1 MESSGT
7 KIQLLD
13 KIGEGTYG
21 KVWVGRYQ
29 NPEIGSRLAAIKLE
43 TYDRTENSLFKE
55 FQVMK
60 KIGKQQNVIEYLEY
74 ADNVKQVVSSE
85 HYHENIEELKE
96 LHPYYLALEFAENR
110 SLLSYLNRKSTGE
123 ILEEKWVR
131 LYFRQILNGMIAI
144 RSKGLCH
151 LDIKV
156 DNILIDGNLNAKI
169 GDFGFA

>member
-1 MESSGT
+1 
-7 KIQLLD
+7 
-13 KIGEGTYG
+13 
-21 KVWVGRYQ
+21 
-29 NPEIGSRLAAIKLE
+29 
-43 TYDRTENSLFKE
+43 
-55 FQVMK
+55 
-60 KIGKQQNVIEYLEY
+60 
-74 ADNVKQVVSSE
+74 
-85 HYHENIEELKE
+85 

-131 LYFRQILNGMIAI
+131 LYFRQILNGMITI

-156 DNILIDGNLNAKI
+156 ENILIDGNLNAKI

>member
-21 KVWVGRYQ
+21 KVWVGRYS

-43 TYDRTENSLFKE
+43 TNDRTENSLFKE

-74 ADNVKQVVSSE
+74 ADNVK
-85 HYHENIEELKE
+85 
-96 LHPYYLALEFAENR
+96 
-110 SLLSYLNRKSTGE
+110 
-123 ILEEKWVR
+123 
-131 LYFRQILNGMIAI
+131 
-144 RSKGLCH
+144 
-151 LDIKV
+151 
-156 DNILIDGNLNAKI
+156 
-169 GDFGFA
+169 